1 MGASFVPIKDL
12 HSQHIGRFWEKI
24 ADKYPISEQAA
35 NYGEMVPLDKREIYP
50 APRFWFITETRD
62 KLVQIQ
68 SNLFLCNWRK
78 VDGEGTYPEYD
89 EMKKVFKKNYHLF
102 LEFLNEKGSEEPVPT
117 ELQFSYINHFSKGL
131 SMAEFK

>member
-1 MGASFVPIKDL
+1 MGASFVPIKGL

-35 NYGEMVPLDKREIYP
+35 NYGEMVPLDKKEIYP
-50 APRFWFITETRD
+50 APRFWFITEARD

-78 VDGEGTYPEYD
+78 VDGEGIYPEYG
-89 EMKKVFKKNYHLF
+89 EMKKVFKENYSLF
-102 LEFLNEKGSEEPVPT
+102 INFLKDKESEDPVLT
-117 ELQFSYINHFSKGL
+117 ELQFSYINHFSKGP
-131 SMAEFK
+131 SMAGFK